1 MNLGILETKHKCTTL
16 LSTDLA
22 WIFHYFCERLFVL
35 CSPVKKEGCLILGN
49 CRIIYLILVCAI
61 SIKFINYISDWLNW
75 IPSAFLKHDKLF
87 DLEIYIVKLKYTDTT
102 TPLKMEIKLVYTEGN
117 FHKDRKNHE
126 LNCSMFQLSTTIGR
140 RNNFHIF
147 VSLPMKSSENELTK
161 IYCVPRF

>member
-22 WIFHYFCERLFVL
+22 WIFHYFCVRLFVL
-35 CSPVKKEGCLILGN
+35 CSPVKK
-49 CRIIYLILVCAI
+49 RVVLILVYAI

-75 IPSAFLKHDKLF
+75 IQSAFLKHDKLF

-126 LNCSMFQLSTTIGR
+126 LNCSMFQLCTTIGR

-161 IYCVPRF
+161 IYCVPRI